1 MKKAHNLFKV
11 FLKQVK
17 KKIYTKV
24 SKIVKLER
32 KNQKNVC
39 YPIPNEGSKF

>member
-11 FLKQVK
+11 FLKQVRK
-17 KKIYTKV
+17 FFFTKV
-24 SKIVKLER
+24 CKIVKLER